1 VPALALAALALIVL
15 VVLAALACLESFRL
29 LEEAKGAGSL
39 AEKLELWFKSA
50 AYMLLFAI
58 LALVLTAALAL
69 ICYSLPYYERC
80 KHACQ
85 V

>member
-50 AYMLLFAI
+50 LYMLLFAI
-58 LALVLTAALAL
+58 LALVLAAALTL
-69 ICYSLPYYERC
+69 VYYTLASGERC
-80 KHACQ
+80 ERACQ